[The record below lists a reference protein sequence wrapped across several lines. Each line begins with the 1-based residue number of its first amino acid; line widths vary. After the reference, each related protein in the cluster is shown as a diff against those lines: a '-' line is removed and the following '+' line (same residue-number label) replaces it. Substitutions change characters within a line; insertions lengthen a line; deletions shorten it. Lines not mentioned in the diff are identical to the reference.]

1 MLFASFLHRGGSTS
15 IIWQW
20 WQQDKGNERGEL
32 LEKSKLIKRAESVE
46 MHSKERTLMLGYPK
60 EKYREIAKASAAI
73 IKAICNIE
81 NLTPKDAELA
91 LKMAGDIIE
100 SEMKNELIS

>member
-1 MLFASFLHRGGSTS
+1 MIF
-15 IIWQW
+15 
-20 WQQDKGNERGEL
+20 
-32 LEKSKLIKRAESVE
+32 
-46 MHSKERTLMLGYPK
+46 GYPK
-60 EKYREIAKASAAI
+60 ERYGEIAKASAAI